1 MTNSE
6 ILELEL
12 SLFATGKF
20 SSRKAAK
27 KEALK
32 KVKII
37 EANKKAAND
46 KCKEPPQDN
55 NFAEF

>member
-1 MTNSE
+1 MTNRE

-12 SLFATGKF
+12 SLFSTGKF
-20 SSRKAAK
+20 SSRKEAK
-27 KEALK
+27 QEALK
-32 KVKII
+32 KAKTI

-46 KCKEPPQDN
+46 KYKEPPQDN